1 MKKIIVAIFLLASV
15 QTWANKLIVSNTT
28 ELLKS
33 GLQANAGDTVVI
45 KSGSY
50 ANCNLIL
57 SAKGTKEKPILF
69 LAEKPGT
76 VFITGSSYL
85 HISGNYITI
94 SGIVFKDGYA
104 GKNHVW
110 QFNHGNEVANH
121 CRITASSIQSF
132 NNSLRLDENHWIT
145 FSGKHN
151 RVDHCNFT
159 NKTNLG
165 VLVAVLLD
173 DDRSRTNDHLID
185 SNYFGIRKPLGSN
198 AGEMIRVGVSQ
209 HCTFYS
215 NTIIKN
221 NFFEYCDGE
230 TEIISVKS
238 CGNKVVGN
246 VFKECQGAVVLRHG
260 NNNTTEGNL
269 FYGNDKEGTGGVRV
283 INEGNWIVNNFMSH
297 CKGQGFRSPLA
308 IMAGVFNSPAN
319 RYLPVRD
326 AVIANNTFLNC
337 SPFSISEGK
346 DAERSV
352 DPKNVLL
359 LNNLF
364 YTNTP
369 GPLCYTVPTI
379 DSVYAAGNVFS
390 AGLTNP
396 GVQGF
401 TAGAISMQKWDS
413 KGFPVIGASGANNT
427 TKKILDSLNAI
438 ASTRGVRAFSNTI
451 GANNLN
457 YFKALLANAPK
468 LGNSWESKKV
478 SGANASATTNATPSA
493 TNTATK
499 TNATPSATNTATKTL
514 AVSTANE
521 LEAAIS
527 AGAHSKIILKA
538 GTYTFLQPIVIKS
551 NVTLSS
557 NGAAVNFASSG
568 VINLFT
574 LQQNAQLNLQNLSM
588 NTAGLTAQNFIAVTS
603 DGTGIHNSINIS
615 ASKIQGFSGASI
627 VMAPKSSYLDN
638 ITIQNS
644 VFENNKGTLLSLKDE
659 DDNKGYYNAERIVV
673 TNNSFVNHVGQLAVI
688 YRGGNDESTMGPI
701 FTFSANKMVNCS
713 ANEPLIWLFGVQ
725 QSNIYNNQFSSTNKG
740 SKIIAYTDNTKAFHY
755 QKNNSATESGTIQE
769 NKFVINN

>member
-1 MKKIIVAIFLLASV
+1 MKKIFVGVMLLSTLQV
-15 QTWANKLIVSNTT
+15 WANKLSVSTT
-28 ELLKS
+28 QELVNS
-33 GLQANAGDTVVI
+33 GLQAKAGDTVVI
-45 KSGSY
+45 KSGNY
-50 ANCNLIL
+50 PNCNLII
-57 SAKGTKEKPILF
+57 SAKGTARQPIVF
-69 LAEKPGT
+69 MAQVPGG
-76 VFITGSSYL
+76 VHFTGNSYL
-85 HISGNYITI
+85 HITGTYITV
-94 SGIVFKDGYA
+94 SGVVFKKGFA

-110 QFNHGNEVANH
+110 QFSHGKEVANNS
-121 CRITASSIQSF
+121 RITASSIQSF
-132 NNSLRLDENHWIT
+132 NNPLRLDENHWLT
-145 FSGKHN
+145 LSGKNN

-159 NKTNLG
+159 DKTNLG

-173 DDRSRTNDHLID
+173 DDRSRINNHSID

-215 NTIIKN
+215 NTVIKN

-230 TEIISVKS
+230 TEIVSIKS

-260 NNNTTEGNL
+260 NDNTVEGNL

-337 SPFSISEGK
+337 TPFSISEGK

-364 YTNTP
+364 YANTP

-379 DSVYAAGNVFS
+379 DSVFAAGNVFS
-390 AGLTNP
+390 ASLTNP

-401 TAGAISMQKWDS
+401 NAGAIGMQKWDS
-413 KGFPVIGASGANNT
+413 KGFPVIGASGANNA
-427 TKKILDSLNAI
+427 TKKLLDSLNTI
-438 ASTRGVRAFSNTI
+438 ASTRGVRAFSNKV

-457 YFKALLANAPK
+457 YFSALLANAPK

-478 SGANASATTNATPSA
+478 SDATSATTSNAPNAANTSNANSSA
-493 TNTATK
+493 TNSQK
-499 TNATPSATNTATKTL
+499 TIT
-514 AVSTANE
+514 VSTANE
-521 LEAAIS
+521 LATAIS
-527 AGAHSKIILKA
+527 AGANTKIVLRA
-538 GTYTFLQPIVIKS
+538 GTYTFSEPIVIKGS
-551 NVTLSS
+551 VTISS
-557 NGAAVNFASSG
+557 NGAAVNFATSSA
-568 VINLFT
+568 INNLFT
-574 LQQNAQLNLQNLSM
+574 LQQNAQLTIHNSSINAS
-588 NTAGLTAQNFIAVTS
+588 AVTAQHFIAVTS
-603 DGTGIHNSINIS
+603 DGSGIHNSIGITGC
-615 ASKIQGFSGASI
+615 KIQGFAGATI

-644 VFENNKGTLLSLKDE
+644 LFENNKAALLSLKDE
-659 DDNKGYYNAERIVV
+659 DDNKGYYNAERIVL
-673 TNNSFVNHVGQLAVI
+673 TNNSFTNHTGQLASI

-701 FTFSANKMVNCS
+701 FTFSNNKMLNCT
-713 ANEPLIWLFGVQ
+713 ANGALIELFGVQ
-725 QSNIYNNQFSSTNKG
+725 QSNVNNNVFTSSNIAGKTV
-740 SKIIAYTDNTKAFHY
+740 AYTDITKAFHY
-755 QKNNSATESGTIQE
+755 QKNNSSVNSGTIQE

>member
-1 MKKIIVAIFLLASV
+1 
-15 QTWANKLIVSNTT
+15 
-28 ELLKS
+28 
-33 GLQANAGDTVVI
+33 
-45 KSGSY
+45 
-50 ANCNLIL
+50 
-57 SAKGTKEKPILF
+57 
-69 LAEKPGT
+69 
-76 VFITGSSYL
+76 
-85 HISGNYITI
+85 
-94 SGIVFKDGYA
+94 
-104 GKNHVW
+104 
-110 QFNHGNEVANH
+110 
-121 CRITASSIQSF
+121 
-132 NNSLRLDENHWIT
+132 
-145 FSGKHN
+145 
-151 RVDHCNFT
+151 
-159 NKTNLG
+159 
-165 VLVAVLLD
+165 
-173 DDRSRTNDHLID
+173 
-185 SNYFGIRKPLGSN
+185 
-198 AGEMIRVGVSQ
+198 MIRVGVSQ

-260 NNNTTEGNL
+260 NNNTIEGNL

-438 ASTRGVRAFSNTI
+438 ASTRGVRAFSNNI

-493 TNTATK
+493 TNTATN
-499 TNATPSATNTATKTL
+499 TNATSSATNTATKTL
-514 AVSTANE
+514 AISNASE
-521 LEAAIS
+521 LEAAIAS
-527 AGAHSKIILKA
+527 GADSKIILKA

-557 NGAAVNFASSG
+557 NGAVVNFATSSG
-568 VINLFT
+568 VNNLFT
-574 LQQNAQLNLQNLSM
+574 LQQNAQLNLENVSM
-588 NTAGLTAQNFIAVTS
+588 NAAGLTAQNFIAVTS
-603 DGTGIHNSINIS
+603 DGTGIHNSINIIG
-615 ASKIQGFSGASI
+615 SKIFNFSGATI
-627 VMAPKSSYLDN
+627 LMAPKSAYLDN

-701 FTFSANKMVNCS
+701 FSFSANKMVNCS

-725 QSNIYNNQFSSTNKG
+725 QSNIYNNQFSSANKG

>member
-1 MKKIIVAIFLLASV
+1 MKKIVVTILLLSNLQV
-15 QTWANKLIVSNTT
+15 WANKISVSNTT

-33 GLQANAGDTVVI
+33 GLQANAGDTVLI

-57 SAKGTKEKPILF
+57 SAKGTKEKPIVF

-85 HISGNYITI
+85 HISGNYITV
-94 SGIVFKDGYA
+94 SGIVFKEGYA
-104 GKNHVW
+104 GKSHVW

-132 NNSLRLDENHWIT
+132 NNSLRLDENHWLT
-145 FSGKHN
+145 LSGKNN

-173 DDRSRTNDHLID
+173 DDRSRMNDHLID

-230 TEIISVKS
+230 TEIISIKS

-260 NNNTTEGNL
+260 NNNTIEGNL

-337 SPFSISEGK
+337 GPFSISEGK

-364 YTNTP
+364 YNNTP

-379 DSVYAAGNVFS
+379 DSVYGIGNVHS
-390 AGLTNP
+390 ASLTNP

-401 TAGAISMQKWDS
+401 TAGAIGMQKWDS
-413 KGFPVIGASGANNT
+413 KGFPVIGASGANNA

-438 ASTRGVRAFSNTI
+438 ASTRGVRAFSNTV

-457 YFKALLANAPK
+457 YFSALLANAPK

-478 SGANASATTNATPSA
+478 SDANVSA
-493 TNTATK
+493 TNVQKTITCATASEL
-499 TNATPSATNTATKTL
+499 AT
-514 AVSTANE
+514 
-521 LEAAIS
+521 AIAS
-527 AGAHSKIILKA
+527 GTHSKIILKA
-538 GTYTFLQPIVIKS
+538 GTYTFIQSIVIKN

-557 NGAAVNFASSG
+557 NGAVVNFATSSA
-568 VINLFT
+568 VNSLFI
-574 LQQNAQLNLQNLSM
+574 LQQNAQLSLENVSM
-588 NTAGLTAQNFIAVTS
+588 NAAGLAAQNFIAVTS
-603 DGTGIHNSINIS
+603 DGSGIHNSINIS
-615 ASKIQGFSGASI
+615 ASKIQGFTGASI

-659 DDNKGYYNAERIVV
+659 DDNKGYYNAERIKVQG
-673 TNNSFVNHVGQLAVI
+673 NQFINHTGQMATI

-701 FTFSANKMVNCS
+701 FSFSANKMVNCTS
-713 ANEPLIWLFGVQ
+713 NGALIELFGVQ
-725 QSNIYNNQFSSTNKG
+725 QSNIYNNQFSSANKG
-740 SKIIAYTDNTKAFHY
+740 GKIIAYTDNTKAFHY

>member
-1 MKKIIVAIFLLASV
+1 MKKIFVAVILLSTL
-15 QTWANKLIVSNTT
+15 QGWANKLSVSTPQ
-28 ELLKS
+28 ELVKT
-33 GLQANAGDTVVI
+33 GIQAKAGDTVVI
-45 KSGSY
+45 KSGNY
-50 ANCNLIL
+50 TNCNLII
-57 SAKGTKEKPILF
+57 SAKGTARQPIVF
-69 LAEKPGT
+69 MAQVPGGV
-76 VFITGSSYL
+76 VFTGNSYL
-85 HISGNYITI
+85 HITGTYITV
-94 SGIVFKDGYA
+94 SGVVFKDGYG

-110 QFNHGNEVANH
+110 QFSHGKEVANNS
-121 CRITASSIQSF
+121 RITASSIQSF
-132 NNSLRLDENHWIT
+132 NNPLRLDENHWLT
-145 FSGKHN
+145 LSGKNN

-159 NKTNLG
+159 DKTNLG

-173 DDRSRTNDHLID
+173 DDRSRINNHSID

-215 NTIIKN
+215 NTVIKN

-230 TEIISVKS
+230 TEIVSIKS

-260 NNNTTEGNL
+260 NDNTVEGNL

-337 SPFSISEGK
+337 TPFSISEGK

-364 YTNTP
+364 YANTP
-369 GPLCYTVPTI
+369 GPLCYTVSTI
-379 DSVYAAGNVFS
+379 DSVFAAGNIFS
-390 AGLTNP
+390 ASLTNP

-401 TAGAISMQKWDS
+401 NAGAIGMQKWDS

-438 ASTRGVRAFSNTI
+438 ASTRGIRAFSNKV

-457 YFKALLANAPK
+457 YFSALLANAPK
-468 LGNSWESKKV
+468 LGNSWESKQV
-478 SGANASATTNATPSA
+478 SAEMGA
-493 TNTATK
+493 TNSQK
-499 TNATPSATNTATKTL
+499 TIT
-514 AVSTANE
+514 VSTANE
-521 LEAAIS
+521 LATAIS
-527 AGAHSKIILKA
+527 AGANTKIVLRA
-538 GTYTFLQPIVIKS
+538 GTYTFSEPIVIKGS
-551 NVTLSS
+551 VTISS
-557 NGAAVNFASSG
+557 NGAAVHFATSSA
-568 VINLFT
+568 INNLFT
-574 LQQNAQLNLQNLSM
+574 LQQNAQLTIHNSSINAS
-588 NTAGLTAQNFIAVTS
+588 AVTAQHFIAVTS
-603 DGTGIHNSINIS
+603 DGSGIHNSIGITGC
-615 ASKIQGFSGASI
+615 KIQGFTGAAI
-627 VMAPKSSYLDN
+627 IMAPKSSYLDK
-638 ITIQNS
+638 ITIQNCA
-644 VFENNKGTLLSLKDE
+644 FENNKAALLSLKDE

-673 TNNSFVNHVGQLAVI
+673 TNNSFTNHTGQLATI

-701 FTFSANKMVNCS
+701 FTFSNNKMLNCT
-713 ANEPLIWLFGVQ
+713 ANGALIELFGVQ
-725 QSNIYNNQFSSTNKG
+725 QSNVNNNVFTSSNIAGKTV
-740 SKIIAYTDNTKAFHY
+740 AYTDNTKAFHY
-755 QKNNSATESGTIQE
+755 QKNNSTVNSGAIQE

>member
-1 MKKIIVAIFLLASV
+1 MKKIIWLLVFA
-15 QTWANKLIVSNTT
+15 TAM
-28 ELLKS
+28 
-33 GLQANAGDTVVI
+33 QANARKILVSSTAALIDAGVQAKPGDTLLI
-45 KSGSY
+45 QNGIYK
-50 ANCNLIL
+50 NCNLII
-57 SAKGTKEKPILF
+57 SAR
-69 LAEKPGT
+69 GT
-76 VFITGSSYL
+76 VSQPIVFMAQVPGNVHFTGNSYL
-85 HISGNYITI
+85 HIIGNYITV
-94 SGIVFKDGYA
+94 SGVVFKDGFA

-110 QFNHGNEVANH
+110 QFSHGKEVANNS
-121 CRITASSIQSF
+121 RITGSSIQSF
-132 NNSLRLDENHWIT
+132 NNPLRLDENHWLT
-145 FSGKHN
+145 MSGKNN
-151 RVDHCNFT
+151 RVDHSNFT

-173 DDRSRTNDHLID
+173 DDRSRINNHSID

-198 AGEMIRVGVSQ
+198 AGEMIRIGVSQ

-215 NTIIKN
+215 NTTIKN

-230 TEIISVKS
+230 TEIVSIKS

-260 NNNTTEGNL
+260 NDNTVEGNL

-364 YTNTP
+364 YSDKT

-379 DSVYAAGNVFS
+379 DSVFATGNVFS
-390 AGLTNP
+390 ASLTNP
-396 GVQGF
+396 GVSGF
-401 TAGAISMQKWDS
+401 NAGAIALQKWDS
-413 KGFPVIGASGANNT
+413 KGFPVIGASGANNA
-427 TKKILDSLNAI
+427 TKKFLDSLNAI
-438 ASTRGVRAFSNTI
+438 ASTRGVPAFSNTI
-451 GANNLN
+451 GANDMN
-457 YFKALLANAPK
+457 YFKALFANAPT
-468 LGNSWESKKV
+468 LGNSWESKKALAI
-478 SGANASATTNATPSA
+478 SANAATTNSQ
-493 TNTATK
+493 K
-499 TNATPSATNTATKTL
+499 TIT
-514 AVSTANE
+514 VSTVSE

-527 AGAHSKIILKA
+527 AGANSKIVLKP
-538 GTYTFLQPIVIKS
+538 GTYTFSGPIVIKGS
-551 NVTLSS
+551 TTITS
-557 NGAAVNFASSG
+557 NGAVVNFATSSS
-568 VINLFT
+568 ITNLFT
-574 LQQNAQLNLQNLSM
+574 LQQNAQLNLQNSSI
-588 NTAGLTAQNFIAVTS
+588 NASAVSAQHFMAVTS
-603 DGTGIHNSINIS
+603 DGSGIHNSVSIT
-615 ASKIQGFSGASI
+615 ASKIQGFAGASI
-627 VMAPKSSYLDN
+627 LMAPKSSYLDK

-644 VFENNKGTLLSLKDE
+644 VFENNKATLLSLKDE

-673 TNNSFVNHVGQLAVI
+673 TNNSFTNHTGQLATI

-701 FTFSANKMVNCS
+701 FSFSNNKIVNCT
-713 ANEPLIWLFGVQ
+713 ANGALIELFGVQ
-725 QSNIYNNQFSSTNKG
+725 QSNVNNNAFTSSNIAGKTV
-740 SKIIAYTDNTKAFHY
+740 AYTDNTKAFHY
-755 QKNNSATESGTIQE
+755 QKNNSTVNSGAIQE

>member
-50 ANCNLIL
+50 ANCNLIF

-76 VFITGSSYL
+76 VFITGSSFL

-145 FSGKHN
+145 FSGKNN

-230 TEIISVKS
+230 TEIISIKS

-260 NNNTTEGNL
+260 NNNTIEGNL

-401 TAGAISMQKWDS
+401 TAGAIGMQKWDS

-478 SGANASATTNATPSA
+478 SAANASATNTETSSA
-493 TNTATK
+493 TNSQK
-499 TNATPSATNTATKTL
+499 TTT
-514 AVSTANE
+514 VSTASE
-521 LEAAIS
+521 LEAAIAS
-527 AGAHSKIILKA
+527 GADSKIILKA

-557 NGAAVNFASSG
+557 NGAFVNFATSSG
-568 VINLFT
+568 VNNLFT

-588 NTAGLTAQNFIAVTS
+588 NAAGLTAQNFIAVTS
-603 DGTGIHNSINIS
+603 DGTGIHNSINIIG
-615 ASKIQGFSGASI
+615 SKIFNFSGATI
-627 VMAPKSSYLDN
+627 LMAPKSAYLDN

-701 FTFSANKMVNCS
+701 FSFSANKMVNCS

>member
-1 MKKIIVAIFLLASV
+1 MKKLFVVLMLLSTV
-15 QTWANKLIVSNTT
+15 QVWANTLSVSTMQ
-28 ELLKS
+28 ELVSS
-33 GLQANAGDTVVI
+33 GIQAKAGDTVII
-45 KSGSY
+45 KSGNY
-50 ANCNLIL
+50 LNCNLII
-57 SAKGTKEKPILF
+57 SAKGTARQPIVF
-69 LAEKPGT
+69 MAQVPGG
-76 VFITGSSYL
+76 VHFTGNSYL
-85 HISGNYITI
+85 HITGTYITV
-94 SGIVFKDGYA
+94 SGVVFKDGYA

-110 QFNHGNEVANH
+110 QFSHGKEVANNS
-121 CRITASSIQSF
+121 RITASSIQSF
-132 NNSLRLDENHWIT
+132 NNPLRLDENHWLT
-145 FSGKHN
+145 LSGKNN

-159 NKTNLG
+159 DKTNLG

-173 DDRSRTNDHLID
+173 DDRSRINNHSID

-215 NTIIKN
+215 NTVIKN

-230 TEIISVKS
+230 TEIISIKS

-260 NNNTTEGNL
+260 NDNTVEGNL

-364 YTNTP
+364 YANTP
-369 GPLCYTVPTI
+369 GPLCYTVSTI
-379 DSVYAAGNVFS
+379 DSVFAAGNVFS
-390 AGLTNP
+390 ASLTNP

-401 TAGAISMQKWDS
+401 TAGSITMQKWDS
-413 KGFPVIGASGANNT
+413 KGFPVIGASGANNA

-438 ASTRGVRAFSNTI
+438 ASKRGVRAFSNTI
-451 GANNLN
+451 GANDLN

-468 LGNSWESKKV
+468 LGNRWESKKV
-478 SGANASATTNATPSA
+478 SAAISATTNAANRSNANTSA
-493 TNTATK
+493 TYTTK
-499 TNATPSATNTATKTL
+499 TIT
-514 AVSTANE
+514 VSTANE
-521 LEAAIS
+521 LATAIS
-527 AGAHSKIILKA
+527 AGANTKIVLKA
-538 GTYTFLQPIVIKS
+538 GTYTFLEPIVVK
-551 NVTLSS
+551 NYVTIST
-557 NGAAVNFASSG
+557 NGAVVNFATNSA
-568 VINLFT
+568 INNLFT
-574 LQQNAQLNLQNLSM
+574 LHQNAQLTIHNSSINAS
-588 NTAGLTAQNFIAVTS
+588 AVAAQHFMAVTS
-603 DGTGIHNSINIS
+603 DGSGIHSSIVIT
-615 ASKIQGFSGASI
+615 ASKIQDFAGATI
-627 VMAPKSSYLDN
+627 VMAPKSSYLDK

-644 VFENNKGTLLSLKDE
+644 VFENNKAALLSLKDE

-673 TNNSFVNHVGQLAVI
+673 TNNSFTNHTGQLATI

-701 FTFSANKMVNCS
+701 FTFSNNKMLNCT
-713 ANEPLIWLFGVQ
+713 ANGALIELFGVQ
-725 QSNIYNNQFSSTNKG
+725 QSNVNNNAFTSSNIAGKTV
-740 SKIIAYTDNTKAFHY
+740 AYTDNTKAFHY
-755 QKNNSATESGTIQE
+755 QKNNSSVNSGTIQE